1 MNSELVRDAMRQGVI
16 SCAPNLTLREAAKLM
31 AEKKV
36 RALVVIDEHCALAGI
51 LSQTDLVNATLAQPK
66 SSRWQEMTVDE
77 VMTRDVLTVTPETPL
92 SDAAKLMVDKGV
104 HRLVVIDHQRSS
116 CSPQG
121 VLSVGDIMR
130 RLTREH

>member
-1 MNSELVRDAMRQGVI
+1 MNGELVRDAMRKGVI
-16 SCAPNLTLREAAKLM
+16 SCAPTLTLREAAKLM

-36 RALVVIDEHCALAGI
+36 RALVVIDEHCTLAGI
-51 LSQTDLVNATLAQPK
+51 LSQTDLVNATLMQPQVP
-66 SSRWQEMTVDE
+66 RWQEMTVNE

-92 SDAAKLMVDKGV
+92 TDAAKLMVDRGV
-104 HRLVVIDHQRSS
+104 HRLVVVESQRST

-130 RLTREH
+130 RLTGEH